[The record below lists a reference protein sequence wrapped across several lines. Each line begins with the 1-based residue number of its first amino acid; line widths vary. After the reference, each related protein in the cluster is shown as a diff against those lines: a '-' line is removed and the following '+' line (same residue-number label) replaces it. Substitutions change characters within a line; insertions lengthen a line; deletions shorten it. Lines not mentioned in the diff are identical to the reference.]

1 MSQEL
6 IEQLMVGGRPV
17 AEGEFTL
24 DKEMAR
30 QKMRRFQLAD
40 PHAYVLELV
49 QAAVLRGASE
59 IAFRIDSDDMHMRFD
74 GPPFQ
79 ADELS
84 RAEAAMLE
92 SRGDSSLRQLGL
104 GLSACMALK
113 PRFARVDSAGNR
125 LELRPGKP
133 DVLGRGPEGTHTH
146 IHVRDRPGLRMG
158 EVFRSLLGQTSE
170 GDLLKTHC
178 ALAPVPIKL
187 NRRLI
192 SQPLEEHYPYGAVLI
207 QGEGFRG
214 WGGFRLFERARLGFL
229 RAGVLV
235 EWVDL
240 PERVLPFQA
249 VLSCDEL
256 LENVSQ
262 TAIVRDATYERLVAA
277 YRAARTESVARL
289 CEQPLLLVKHWDW
302 HSLLRQE
309 IFTFEAAEAV
319 APEALARLHL
329 WTTATGACQSVSLQQ
344 ILQVVAEL
352 GDVPSS
358 SERHPGLELEGM
370 PLVLFDD
377 GPSFEQLR
385 KLLRHRVR
393 NVTRR
398 IHNRRRRE
406 TNRRLW
412 SKRRAKPVISGR
424 EMAVRRSLSA
434 PQLRGEVGLSKSG
447 GSPRVRLI
455 LDGCELPEIPL
466 LLPLTGLEVVLEG
479 AFTPAEDFDSVRR
492 DAFYVR
498 AMECWLALLP
508 ELYTEL
514 ASQSLNPCSRS
525 SLRGWAHLATGS
537 AESLARALRLS
548 QIALPRVNLEWLEEL
563 PIFQVGRSFES
574 VKSLRRRAPLAWV
587 SPGHK
592 AGPEVLCLDK
602 TDLETLERLLGKKA
616 LIKQQESEPA
626 RPQPASTAVENR
638 FLEKLQELLSHLQDA
653 RSELLMARWNL
664 SLVSGP
670 NEPAVICSWDGP
682 RINRQDPLVKAVLQA
697 FDQDPAALTLMAS
710 VVLSEVARSARGGP
724 KLDQGFQEVVA
735 RSLLP
740 GQPGLEGAPRVEG
753 DLELIRP
760 DGSVQGWA
768 RDPAEPDR
776 VVAVRMYVDSN
787 SICQFVGLATPS
799 PEDGPGAFR
808 FQIPKPYVT
817 GQKKALVVRAEVGG
831 RLVELPGSPRTFVG
845 AVPYPTPPIG
855 HLERIEP
862 SGLAV
867 GWTFDPNCPEQSI
880 DLHFYLD
887 GPAGRGEFVGGV
899 RGDRPRSD
907 VNESTGYPG
916 DHGFMFQIPSEHLD
930 GSQHELYAY
939 ALDPAGGHNPLL
951 VGSPMKFS

>member
-49 QAAVLRGASE
+49 QAAVMRGASE

-92 SRGDSSLRQLGL
+92 SGGDSSLRQLGL

-113 PRFARVDSAGNR
+113 PRFARIDSAGNR

-133 DVLGRGPEGTHTH
+133 DVLGHGPDGTHTH

-170 GDLLKTHC
+170 GDLLKKHC

-187 NRRLI
+187 NKSLI
-192 SQPLEEHYPYGAVLI
+192 SMPLEEYFPYGAVLI
-207 QGEGFRG
+207 QGENFGG

-302 HSLLRQE
+302 HSQMRQE
-309 IFTFEAAEAV
+309 ILTFETAEQV
-319 APEALARLHL
+319 VPEALANFNL
-329 WTTATGACQSVSLQQ
+329 WTTATGDCQSVSLQQ
-344 ILQVVAEL
+344 ILQVVAER
-352 GDVPSS
+352 GDVPSA
-358 SERHPGLELEGM
+358 SEGNPGLELEGM
-370 PLVLFDD
+370 PLVLLDD
-377 GPSFEQLR
+377 GPNFEPLR

-412 SKRRAKPVISGR
+412 SKRAARPVISGR

-434 PQLRGEVGLSKSG
+434 EQLRGEVGLSRSG
-447 GSPRVRLI
+447 GSPLVRLI
-455 LDGCELPEIPL
+455 VDGCELPELQL

-479 AFTPAEDFDSVRR
+479 AFTPAEDFDGVRR
-492 DAFYVR
+492 DAFYAR
-498 AMECWLALLP
+498 AMECWVALLP

-514 ASQSLNPCSRS
+514 AGQRLNPCSRS

-548 QIALPRVNLEWLEEL
+548 QIALPRVDLEWLEEL
-563 PIFQVGRSFES
+563 TIFQVGKRFES
-574 VKSLRRRAPLAWV
+574 VKELRQRAPLAWV
-587 SPGHK
+587 SPGHQ
-592 AGPEVLCLDK
+592 AGPEVLRLDE
-602 TDLETLERLLGKKA
+602 TDLETLERLLGKQA
-616 LIKQQESEPA
+616 LIKQQDSPPA
-626 RPQPASTAVENR
+626 RSEPASTAVENR
-638 FLEKLQELLSHLQDA
+638 FLEKLEALLSRLQDA
-653 RSELLMARWNL
+653 RAELLLSRWNL

-670 NEPAVICSWDGP
+670 NEPPVICAWDGP
-682 RINRQDPLVKAVLQA
+682 RINRQDPLIKAVLGA
-697 FDQDPAALTLMAS
+697 FEQDPAALTLMAS
-710 VVLSEVARSARGGP
+710 VVLSEVARSVRGEAD
-724 KLDQGFQEVVA
+724 LELGFQEVVA

-740 GQPGLEGAPRVEG
+740 DQPGLEGPPRVEG

-760 DGSVQGWA
+760 DGAVQGWA
-768 RDPAEPDR
+768 RDPAEPDL
-776 VVAVRMYVDSN
+776 VVPVKMYVDSN

-808 FQIPKPYVT
+808 FQIPRHHIT
-817 GQKKALVVRAEVGG
+817 GQKKVLVVRAEVGG
-831 RLVELPGSPRTFVG
+831 RLVELPGSPRAFVG
-845 AVPYPTPPIG
+845 AVPYATPPVG

-862 SGLAV
+862 NGLAV
-867 GWTFDPNCPEQSI
+867 GWTLDPNCPEQSI

-887 GPAGRGEFVGGV
+887 GPAGRGEFVGGI
-899 RGDRPRSD
+899 RGDRPRLD

-916 DHGFMFQIPSEHLD
+916 DHGFLFEIPGEHLD

>member
-6 IEQLMVGGRPV
+6 IEQLMVGGRQV

-74 GPPFQ
+74 GPPYQ

-92 SRGDSSLRQLGL
+92 SHGDPSLRQLGL

-133 DVLGRGPEGTHTH
+133 DVLCRGPEGTHTR

-170 GDLLKTHC
+170 GDLLKKHC
-178 ALAPVPIKL
+178 ALAPIPITL
-187 NRRLI
+187 NKSLI
-192 SQPLEEHYPYGAVLI
+192 SQPLEEHFPYGAVLI
-207 QGEGFRG
+207 QGESFRG

-277 YRAARTESVARL
+277 YRATRTESVARL
-289 CEQPLLLVKHWDW
+289 CEQPLLWIKHWDW
-302 HSLLRQE
+302 HSQLRQE
-309 IFTFEAAEAV
+309 IFTFETPETV
-319 APEALARLHL
+319 VPEALTRLPL
-329 WTTATGACQSVSLQQ
+329 WITATGDCQSVSLQQ
-344 ILQVVAEL
+344 ILQVVAQR
-352 GDVPSS
+352 GDVPCS

-377 GPSFEQLR
+377 GPNFERLR

-398 IHNRRRRE
+398 IHNRQRRE

-412 SKRRAKPVISGR
+412 SKRTARPVISGR
-424 EMAVRRSLSA
+424 EMAVKRSLSA
-434 PQLRGEVGLSKSG
+434 PELRGEVGLSKSG
-447 GSPRVRLI
+447 GSPRIRLI

-479 AFTPAEDFDSVRR
+479 AFTPAEDFDGVRR
-492 DAFYVR
+492 DAFYAR
-498 AMECWLALLP
+498 AMEGWLALLP

-514 ASQSLNPCSRS
+514 AAQKLNPCSRS
-525 SLRGWAHLATGS
+525 SLRGWAHLVTGS
-537 AESLARALRLS
+537 PESLARALRLS
-548 QIALPRVNLEWLEEL
+548 QIALPRVDPEWLEEL

-574 VKSLRRRAPLAWV
+574 VKSLRQRTPVAWV

-592 AGPEVLCLDK
+592 AGPEVLCLDD
-602 TDLETLERLLGKKA
+602 TDLETLERLLGKQA
-616 LIKQQESEPA
+616 LIKQQDSGTT
-626 RPQPASTAVENR
+626 RPQPASSAVENR
-638 FLEKLQELLSHLQDA
+638 FLEKLEELLSRLQDA
-653 RSELLMARWNL
+653 RAELLIARWNL
-664 SLVSGP
+664 SLVSGA
-670 NEPAVICSWDGP
+670 NEPAVLCAWNGP
-682 RINRQDPLVKAVLQA
+682 RINRQDPLVKAVLEA
-697 FDQDPAALTLMAS
+697 FEQDPAALTLMAS
-710 VVLSEVARSARGGP
+710 VVLSEVARSARGRP
-724 KLDQGFQEVVA
+724 DLEQGFQEVVA

-740 GQPGLEGAPRVEG
+740 GQAELEGPPRVEG

-776 VVAVRMYVDSN
+776 VVPVKMYVDSN
-787 SICQFVGLATPS
+787 SICHFIGLATPS

-808 FQIPKPYVT
+808 FQIPRPYVT
-817 GQKKALVVRAEVGG
+817 GQKKVLVVRAEVGG
-831 RLVELPGSPRTFVG
+831 RLVELPGSPRAFVG
-845 AVPYPTPPIG
+845 AVPYATPPIG
-855 HLERIEP
+855 YLERIEP
-862 SGLAV
+862 DGQAI
-867 GWTFDPNCPEQSI
+867 GWTLDPNCPEQSI

-887 GPAGRGEFVGGV
+887 GPAGRGEFVGGI

-916 DHGFMFQIPSEHLD
+916 DHGFAFQIPGEHLD

-951 VGSPMKFS
+951 SGSPMKFS